1 MADGAEGLER
11 RVRAGEWLT
20 PGEVAVLLGA
30 SRATV
35 DRMLTAEPPQL
46 AYRFKPGTG
55 RHREIQPESVLAEL
69 ARRREVHGQPGTA
82 EDPAPS
88 PDAGSGGE

>member
-20 PGEVAVLLGA
+20 PGEVAALLGA

-35 DRMLTAEPPQL
+35 DRMLTAEPPVL

-55 RHREIQPESVLAEL
+55 RHREVQPESVLAEL
-69 ARRREVHGQPGTA
+69 ERRREVHGGAA
-82 EDPAPS
+82 EDPAPG
-88 PDAGSGGE
+88 DAGSSGE